1 MHKSRR
7 WEKYNSKNKW
17 KIRFGILTKH
27 TFARVLT
34 HFQQKKFPCFQK
46 NTHPTIFGSIDTSL
60 VIIIYM

>member
-17 KIRFGILTKH
+17 KI

-60 VIIIYM
+60 VIIIYMQTSN